1 MVEAA
6 ECWVSPY
13 RARRSVGVP
22 RVEWKNGFATDFR
35 GDSQQAGLT
44 KEIFLTRMRARLAPK
59 LPRVEAPD
67 ETRACQIAGRVLHRR
82 IQGESPFGFRGA
94 MAVDSMLEKPLPNN
108 LDAERSVLGAILL
121 DNNALNTA
129 IENLRPED
137 FFLDQHRRVFTQMI
151 ALGESQQAIDLITL
165 TEELHRRGDLEAA
178 GGAPYLAALA
188 DGMPKVSNVEH
199 YARIV
204 KEKAILRN
212 LIHTTHNI
220 QQRAFEGEEGADAIL
235 DNAESS
241 IFALAEDRIR
251 AGLIPVKEIVRDNFE
266 RLEKIFKEG
275 KSITGIPTGY
285 TELDKLTSGFQ
296 PSELLILAARPSQGK
311 TALALNIMENV
322 AIRGAHPVA
331 MFSLEMSKESLL
343 QRLVASVAQIDA
355 HKFRTGHLSRED
367 WRRMT
372 EALGTI
378 SEAPLWIDDAGSVS
392 VLEIGAKARRL
403 KRDKGL
409 SLLVVDY
416 LQLITARGRF
426 GNRQEE
432 VSSISRGLKG
442 LAKELQI
449 PVLVLSQL
457 TRAPE
462 RDERGP
468 QLSDLRESGAI
479 EQDADVVMFIYRP
492 HFFKQGATPEE
503 REETELKIAKQ
514 RNGPVDSVK
523 FVFRSRFTRFEEA
536 APDAFSQLGPGDM

>member
-1 MVEAA
+1 M
-6 ECWVSPY
+6 P
-13 RARRSVGVP
+13 
-22 RVEWKNGFATDFR
+22 
-35 GDSQQAGLT
+35 
-44 KEIFLTRMRARLAPK
+44 
-59 LPRVEAPD
+59 
-67 ETRACQIAGRVLHRR
+67 
-82 IQGESPFGFRGA
+82 
-94 MAVDSMLEKPLPNN
+94 VDTTLEKPLPNN

-121 DNNALNTA
+121 DNNALNAA
-129 IENLRPED
+129 IENLRAED

-151 ALGESQQAIDLITL
+151 ALSEAQQAIDLITL
-165 TEELHRRGDLEAA
+165 TEELHRRGDLEAS
-178 GGAPYLAALA
+178 GGAPYLASLA

-204 KEKAILRN
+204 KEKAMLRN

-220 QQRAFEGEEGADAIL
+220 QQRAFEGEDGADMIL

-241 IFALAEDRIR
+241 IFLLAEDRVK
-251 AGLIPVKEIVRDNFE
+251 AGLIPVKDIVRDNFE

-285 TELDKLTSGFQ
+285 VELDKLTSGLQ

-311 TALALNIMENV
+311 TALALNLAENIAIRAGQPV
-322 AIRGAHPVA
+322 AI
-331 MFSLEMSKESLL
+331 FSLEMSKESLL

-355 HKFRTGHLSRED
+355 HKFRTGHLNRND
-367 WRRMT
+367 WTSMT
-372 EALGTI
+372 EALGVI
-378 SEAPLWIDDAGSVS
+378 SNAPLWVDDAGSIS

-409 SLLVVDY
+409 SLLIVDY

-432 VSSISRGLKG
+432 VASISRGLKG

-492 HFFKQGATPEE
+492 HFFKAGASPEE
-503 REETELKIAKQ
+503 REETELRIAKQ
-514 RNGPVDSVK
+514 RNGPTDNIK
-523 FVFRSRFTRFEEA
+523 FVFRSRLTRFEEA
-536 APDAFSQLGPGDM
+536 APDAFSQFSPGDM

>member
-1 MVEAA
+1 M
-6 ECWVSPY
+6 P
-13 RARRSVGVP
+13 
-22 RVEWKNGFATDFR
+22 
-35 GDSQQAGLT
+35 
-44 KEIFLTRMRARLAPK
+44 
-59 LPRVEAPD
+59 
-67 ETRACQIAGRVLHRR
+67 
-82 IQGESPFGFRGA
+82 
-94 MAVDSMLEKPLPNN
+94 VDTTLEKPFPNN

-129 IENLRPED
+129 IETLRADD

-151 ALGESQQAIDLITL
+151 ALAEVQQAIDLITL

-178 GGAPYLAALA
+178 GGAPYLASLA

-204 KEKAILRN
+204 KEKAMLRN

-220 QQRAFEGEEGADAIL
+220 QQRAFEGEDGADMIL

-241 IFALAEDRIR
+241 IFELAEDRVK
-251 AGLIPVKEIVRDNFE
+251 AGLISVKDIVRDNFE

-285 TELDKLTSGFQ
+285 VELDKLTSGLQ

-311 TALALNIMENV
+311 TALALNLAENIAIRAGQPV
-322 AIRGAHPVA
+322 AI
-331 MFSLEMSKESLL
+331 FSLEMSKESLL

-355 HKFRTGHLSRED
+355 HKFRTGHLNRND
-367 WRRMT
+367 WTGMT
-372 EALGTI
+372 EALGVI
-378 SEAPLWIDDAGSVS
+378 SNAPLWVDDAGSIS

-409 SLLVVDY
+409 SLLIVDY

-432 VSSISRGLKG
+432 VASISRGLKG

-492 HFFKQGATPEE
+492 HFFKAGASPEE
-503 REETELKIAKQ
+503 REETELRIAKQ
-514 RNGPVDSVK
+514 RNGPTDNVK
-523 FVFRSRFTRFEEA
+523 FVFRSRLTRFEEA
-536 APDAFSQLGPGDM
+536 APDAFSQFSPGDM

>member
-1 MVEAA
+1 MPVD
-6 ECWVSPY
+6 
-13 RARRSVGVP
+13 
-22 RVEWKNGFATDFR
+22 AT
-35 GDSQQAGLT
+35 
-44 KEIFLTRMRARLAPK
+44 
-59 LPRVEAPD
+59 
-67 ETRACQIAGRVLHRR
+67 
-82 IQGESPFGFRGA
+82 
-94 MAVDSMLEKPLPNN
+94 LEKPLPNI

-121 DNNALNTA
+121 DNHALNPA
-129 IENLRPED
+129 IEHLRPED

-151 ALGESQQAIDLITL
+151 ALGEVQQAIDLVTL
-165 TEELHRRGDLEAA
+165 TEELNRKGDLEAS
-178 GGAPYLAALA
+178 GGAPYLASLA
-188 DGMPKVSNVEH
+188 DGMPKVTNIEH

-220 QQRAFEGEEGADAIL
+220 QQRAFEGEDGADAIL
-235 DNAESS
+235 DGAESS
-241 IFALAEDRIR
+241 IFALAEDRVR
-251 AGLIPVKEIVRDNFE
+251 VGLLPIKDIVRDNFE
-266 RLEKIFKEG
+266 RLERIFREG

-285 TELDKLTSGFQ
+285 VELDKLTSGLQ
-296 PSELLILAARPSQGK
+296 PSELLIL
-311 TALALNIMENV
+311 MENI
-322 AIRGAHPVA
+322 AIRGGHPVA

-355 HKFRTGHLSRED
+355 HKFRTGHLSKED

-372 EALGTI
+372 ESLGTI
-378 SEAPLWIDDAGSVS
+378 SAAPLWLDDAGSIS

-403 KRDKGL
+403 KREKGL
-409 SLLVVDY
+409 SMLVVDY
-416 LQLITARGRF
+416 LQLITGRGRF

-479 EQDADVVMFIYRP
+479 EQDADVVM
-492 HFFKQGATPEE
+492 
-503 REETELKIAKQ
+503 L
-514 RNGPVDSVK
+514 
-523 FVFRSRFTRFEEA
+523 
-536 APDAFSQLGPGDM
+536 

>member
-1 MVEAA
+1 M
-6 ECWVSPY
+6 
-13 RARRSVGVP
+13 
-22 RVEWKNGFATDFR
+22 ATA
-35 GDSQQAGLT
+35 QT
-44 KEIFLTRMRARLAPK
+44 T
-59 LPRVEAPD
+59 
-67 ETRACQIAGRVLHRR
+67 
-82 IQGESPFGFRGA
+82 
-94 MAVDSMLEKPLPNN
+94 LEKPLPNN

-129 IENLRPED
+129 IETLRPDD

-151 ALGESQQAIDLITL
+151 ALAEVQQAIDLITL

-178 GGAPYLAALA
+178 GGAPYLASLA

-204 KEKAILRN
+204 KEKAMLRN

-220 QQRAFEGEEGADAIL
+220 QQRAFEGEDGADMIL
-235 DNAESS
+235 DNAESK
-241 IFALAEDRIR
+241 IFELAEDRVK
-251 AGLIPVKEIVRDNFE
+251 AGLISVKEIVRDNFE

-285 TELDKLTSGFQ
+285 VELDKLTSGFQ

-311 TALALNIMENV
+311 TALALNLAENI
-322 AIRGAHPVA
+322 AIRGGQPVA
-331 MFSLEMSKESLL
+331 IFSLEMSKESLL

-355 HKFRTGHLSRED
+355 HKFRTGHLSRTD
-367 WRRMT
+367 WSSMT

-378 SEAPLWIDDAGSVS
+378 SNAPLWVDDAGSIS

-409 SLLVVDY
+409 SLLIVDY

-432 VSSISRGLKG
+432 VASISRGLKG

-492 HFFKQGATPEE
+492 HFFKAGASPEE
-503 REETELKIAKQ
+503 REETELRIAKQ
-514 RNGPVDSVK
+514 RNGPTENVK
-523 FVFRSRFTRFEEA
+523 FVFRSRLTRFEEA
-536 APDAFSQLGPGDM
+536 APDAFSQFSPGDM

>member
-1 MVEAA
+1 M
-6 ECWVSPY
+6 P
-13 RARRSVGVP
+13 
-22 RVEWKNGFATDFR
+22 
-35 GDSQQAGLT
+35 
-44 KEIFLTRMRARLAPK
+44 
-59 LPRVEAPD
+59 
-67 ETRACQIAGRVLHRR
+67 
-82 IQGESPFGFRGA
+82 
-94 MAVDSMLEKPLPNN
+94 VDTTLEKPLPNN

-121 DNNALNTA
+121 DNKALNAA
-129 IENLRPED
+129 IESLRPED
-137 FFLDQHRRVFTQMI
+137 FFMDQHRRVFTQMI
-151 ALGESQQAIDLITL
+151 ALAESQQAIDLITL
-165 TEELHRRGDLEAA
+165 TEELHRKGDLEAS
-178 GGAPYLAALA
+178 GGAPYLASLA
-188 DGMPKVSNVEH
+188 DGMPKVSNIEH

-204 KEKAILRN
+204 KEKAMLRN

-220 QQRAFEGEEGADAIL
+220 QQRAFEGEDGADTIL

-241 IFALAEDRIR
+241 IFALAEDRVK
-251 AGLIPVKEIVRDNFE
+251 AGLVPIKDIVRDNFE
-266 RLEKIFKEG
+266 RLEKIFREG

-285 TELDKLTSGFQ
+285 TELDKLTSGLQ
-296 PSELLILAARPSQGK
+296 SSELLILAARPSQGK
-311 TALALNIMENV
+311 TALALNLMENI
-322 AIRGAHPVA
+322 AIRGGHPVA

-355 HKFRTGHLSRED
+355 HKFRTGHLSKED

-372 EALGTI
+372 ESLGTI
-378 SEAPLWIDDAGSVS
+378 SSAPLWLDDAGSIS

-403 KRDKGL
+403 KSDKGL
-409 SLLVVDY
+409 SMLIVDY
-416 LQLITARGRF
+416 LQLITGRGRF

-432 VSSISRGLKG
+432 VSSISRALKG

-457 TRAPE
+457 SRAPE

-536 APDAFSQLGPGDM
+536 APDAFSQFNPDYM

>member
-1 MVEAA
+1 M
-6 ECWVSPY
+6 P
-13 RARRSVGVP
+13 
-22 RVEWKNGFATDFR
+22 
-35 GDSQQAGLT
+35 
-44 KEIFLTRMRARLAPK
+44 
-59 LPRVEAPD
+59 
-67 ETRACQIAGRVLHRR
+67 
-82 IQGESPFGFRGA
+82 
-94 MAVDSMLEKPLPNN
+94 VDTTLEKPLPNN

-121 DNNALNTA
+121 DNNALNPA
-129 IENLRPED
+129 IEHLRPED

-151 ALGESQQAIDLITL
+151 ALGEGQQAIDLVTL
-165 TEELHRRGDLEAA
+165 SEELNRKGELEAS
-178 GGAPYLAALA
+178 GGAPYLASLA
-188 DGMPKVSNVEH
+188 DGMPKVTNIEH

-212 LIHTTHNI
+212 LIHATHNI
-220 QQRAFEGEEGADAIL
+220 QQRAFEGEDGADAIL

-241 IFALAEDRIR
+241 IFALAEDRVR
-251 AGLIPVKEIVRDNFE
+251 AGLISVKDIVRDNFE
-266 RLEKIFKEG
+266 RLERIFREG

-285 TELDKLTSGFQ
+285 VELDKLTSGLQ

-311 TALALNIMENV
+311 TALALNLMENI
-322 AIRGAHPVA
+322 AIRGGHPVA

-372 EALGTI
+372 ESLGTI
-378 SEAPLWIDDAGSVS
+378 SQAPLWIDDAGSIS

-403 KRDKGL
+403 KREKGL
-409 SLLVVDY
+409 SMLVVDY

-492 HFFKQGATPEE
+492 HFFKAGATPEE
-503 REETELKIAKQ
+503 REETELRIAKQ
-514 RNGPVDSVK
+514 RNGPTDMVK

-536 APDAFSQLGPGDM
+536 APDAFSQFAPDDM

>member
-1 MVEAA
+1 
-6 ECWVSPY
+6 
-13 RARRSVGVP
+13 
-22 RVEWKNGFATDFR
+22 
-35 GDSQQAGLT
+35 
-44 KEIFLTRMRARLAPK
+44 
-59 LPRVEAPD
+59 
-67 ETRACQIAGRVLHRR
+67 
-82 IQGESPFGFRGA
+82 
-94 MAVDSMLEKPLPNN
+94 MAVDSTLEKPLPSN

-121 DNNALNTA
+121 DNKALNPA
-129 IENLRPED
+129 VEHLRPED
-137 FFLDQHRRVFTQMI
+137 FFMEQHRRVFTQMI
-151 ALGESQQAIDLITL
+151 ALGESQQAIDLVTL
-165 TEELHRRGDLEAA
+165 TEELHRRGDLEAS

-188 DGMPKVSNVEH
+188 DGMPRVSNVEH

-204 KEKAILRN
+204 KEKAMLRN
-212 LIHTTHNI
+212 LIHATHNI
-220 QQRAFEGEEGADAIL
+220 QQRAFEGEDGADAIL

-241 IFALAEDRIR
+241 IFALAEDRVR
-251 AGLIPVKEIVRDNFE
+251 AGLIPVKDIVRDNFE
-266 RLEKIFKEG
+266 RLERIFREG
-275 KSITGIPTGY
+275 KSITGVATGY
-285 TELDKLTSGFQ
+285 GELDKLTSGLQ

-311 TALALNIMENV
+311 TALALNLAENISIRAGHPA
-322 AIRGAHPVA
+322 AI
-331 MFSLEMSKESLL
+331 FSLEMSKESLL

-355 HKFRTGHLSRED
+355 HKFRTGHLSKED

-372 EALGTI
+372 EALGVI
-378 SEAPLWIDDAGSVS
+378 SAAPLWIDDAGSIS

-409 SLLVVDY
+409 SLLIVDY

-426 GNRQEE
+426 SNRNEE
-432 VSSISRGLKG
+432 VASISRALKG

-462 RDERGP
+462 RDDRGP

-514 RNGPVDSVK
+514 RNGPTESVK
-523 FVFRSRFTRFEEA
+523 FVFRSRLTRFEEA
-536 APDAFSQLGPGDM
+536 APDAFSQFTADDM

>member
-1 MVEAA
+1 MPEA
-6 ECWVSPY
+6 V
-13 RARRSVGVP
+13 
-22 RVEWKNGFATDFR
+22 
-35 GDSQQAGLT
+35 
-44 KEIFLTRMRARLAPK
+44 
-59 LPRVEAPD
+59 
-67 ETRACQIAGRVLHRR
+67 
-82 IQGESPFGFRGA
+82 
-94 MAVDSMLEKPLPNN
+94 LEKPLPNN

-121 DNNALNTA
+121 DNHALNTA
-129 IENLRPED
+129 IETLRPED

-151 ALGESQQAIDLITL
+151 ALGESQQAIDLVTL
-165 TEELHRRGDLEAA
+165 TEELHRRGDLEGS
-178 GGAPYLAALA
+178 GGAPYLAALV
-188 DGMPKVSNVEH
+188 DGMPRVSNVEH

-204 KEKAILRN
+204 KEKALLRN
-212 LIHTTHNI
+212 LIHATHNI
-220 QQRAFEGEEGADAIL
+220 QQRAFEGEDGADTIL

-251 AGLIPVKEIVRDNFE
+251 AGLIPVKDIVRDNFE
-266 RLEKIFKEG
+266 RLESIFKEG
-275 KSITGIPTGY
+275 KSITGISTGY
-285 TELDKLTSGFQ
+285 TELDKLTSGLQ

-311 TALALNIMENV
+311 TALALNFAENIAIRAGLPV
-322 AIRGAHPVA
+322 AI
-331 MFSLEMSKESLL
+331 FSLEMSKESLL

-355 HKFRTGHLSRED
+355 HKFRTGHLTRED

-378 SEAPLWIDDAGSVS
+378 SSAPLWIDDAGSIS

-426 GNRQEE
+426 NSRQEE
-432 VSSISRGLKG
+432 VASISRGLKG
-442 LAKELQI
+442 LAKELQM

-462 RDERGP
+462 REERGP

-492 HFFKQGATPEE
+492 NFFKLDAAPEE
-503 REETELKIAKQ
+503 RDQAEILIAKQ
-514 RNGPVDSVK
+514 RNGPTDKVR
-523 FVFRSRFTRFEEA
+523 FVFRSRLTRFEEA
-536 APDAFSQLGPGDM
+536 APDAFSSFTPDEM

>member
-1 MVEAA
+1 
-6 ECWVSPY
+6 
-13 RARRSVGVP
+13 
-22 RVEWKNGFATDFR
+22 
-35 GDSQQAGLT
+35 
-44 KEIFLTRMRARLAPK
+44 
-59 LPRVEAPD
+59 
-67 ETRACQIAGRVLHRR
+67 
-82 IQGESPFGFRGA
+82 
-94 MAVDSMLEKPLPNN
+94 MAVDATLERPLPNN

-121 DNNALNTA
+121 DNNALNSA

-151 ALGESQQAIDLITL
+151 ALGESQQAIDLVTL
-165 TEELHRRGDLEAA
+165 TEELHRRGDLEAS
-178 GGAPYLAALA
+178 GGAPYLASLA

-204 KEKAILRN
+204 KEKALLRN
-212 LIHTTHNI
+212 LIHATHNI
-220 QQRAFEGEEGADAIL
+220 QQSAFEGEDGADAIL
-235 DNAESS
+235 DGAESS
-241 IFALAEDRIR
+241 IFALAEDRVKV
-251 AGLIPVKEIVRDNFE
+251 GLVPVKDIVRDNFE
-266 RLEKIFKEG
+266 RLEKIFREG

-285 TELDKLTSGFQ
+285 AELDKLTSGLQ

-311 TALALNIMENV
+311 TALALNLTENI
-322 AIRGAHPVA
+322 ALRAGLPVA
-331 MFSLEMSKESLL
+331 FFSLEMSKESLL
-343 QRLVASVAQIDA
+343 QRLVAAVAQIDA
-355 HKFRTGHLSRED
+355 HKFRTGHLNKDD

-378 SEAPLWIDDAGSVS
+378 SSAPLWIDDAGSIS

-403 KRDKGL
+403 KRDKSGL
-409 SLLVVDY
+409 AMVVVDY

-432 VSSISRGLKG
+432 VSSISRSLKG
-442 LAKELQI
+442 LAKELQV

-492 HFFKQGATPEE
+492 NFFKAGATPEE
-503 REETELKIAKQ
+503 REETELRIAKQ
-514 RNGPVDSVK
+514 RNGPTESVK

-536 APDAFSQLGPGDM
+536 APDAFSQFAPDDM